1 MYVVLLSMKNDFVRE
16 MKKNMEIL
24 KNMEIFRDMAAK

>member
-16 MKKNMEIL
+16 MKKNMENF
-24 KNMEIFRDMAAK
+24 KDMAAK